1 MKRTLSL
8 ILSLLMVL
16 SLFTGLNVGAVT
28 RMSESDLADT
38 GADAEIAETG
48 EQTIDAAYVTGVIEP
63 VAGATP
69 TYSASVPSDKGYR
82 VMNSNSTT
90 MKNGVGWYNWTD
102 YEYMTESDTFEAGKQ
117 YEVIVELDPD
127 DGYSF
132 ASNVSGFLNGFDSSV
147 YHYPYNNHIDVSRI
161 FTCPAVLI
169 DSVSVTGVAEPY
181 AGAAP
186 TYSAS
191 VPTGKGYQ
199 IKTDYWTNGV
209 WWYNSTDDKT
219 MTASDTFEAGKEYN
233 LTVLL
238 KTAGNNISFASY
250 VSGSLNNKS
259 AKVYNYG
266 DGTVA
271 VYLTYTCPG
280 ILINSVAVTEITAP
294 MPGAYPDMSCK
305 LPSNCG
311 YKTVYYSGDITWY
324 TEEGDILNPDT
335 DKFVDGEK
343 YNAQVELLALD
354 GYEFAESGLTGT
366 INGTSATVRVLLPKK
381 KLTVS
386 RWFTCHALPI
396 TSASCTVTEPVAGQ
410 KPSYTATVPAGKG
423 YQVEEDFTDGT
434 WVNGV
439 LWQNVTDNK
448 DMTES
453 DTFENGKQYT
463 ATVLLDSAAGYSF
476 ASNVSGIMNSDYAKV
491 IFYGNSTIGVYRT
504 FTCQTTAILGDVDF
518 DGNIEIRDAT
528 WIQRYTTEMDL
539 PFTVKKKTADIDG
552 DDNITVMD
560 ATLIQYYLANMKNPH
575 NIGKTL

>member
-1 MKRTLSL
+1 M
-8 ILSLLMVL
+8 
-16 SLFTGLNVGAVT
+16 
-28 RMSESDLADT
+28 
-38 GADAEIAETG
+38 
-48 EQTIDAAYVTGVIEP
+48 
-63 VAGATP
+63 
-69 TYSASVPSDKGYR
+69 
-82 VMNSNSTT
+82 
-90 MKNGVGWYNWTD
+90 
-102 YEYMTESDTFEAGKQ
+102 EA
-117 YEVIVELDPD
+117 D

-132 ASNVSGFLNGFDSSV
+132 ASNVSGYLNGLNASV
-147 YHYPYNNHIDVSRI
+147 IAHFNGEIYVSRT

-209 WWYNSTDDKT
+209 WWYNNTDDKT
-219 MTASDTFEAGKEYN
+219 MTASDTFVAGKEYN

-238 KTAGNNISFASY
+238 KTADNSVSFASY

-280 ILINSVAVTEITAP
+280 IPIDSVSVTEITAP
-294 MPGAYPDMSCK
+294 TSGAYPDKSCK
-305 LPSNCG
+305 LPSHCG

-366 INGTSATVRVLLPKK
+366 INGTSAAVRVLLPKK

-386 RWFTCHALPI
+386 RWFTCSDSIIKKVSVTGI
-396 TSASCTVTEPVAGQ
+396 TKPVTGMS
-410 KPSYTATVPAGKG
+410 PSYSAVVSGGNGYQISSTNNIFTKNGIGWFNMTDSTFLFPANNDQFEEGKEYGVFISLETTSSDYQFSDEPSATV
-423 YQVEEDFTDGT
+423 
-434 WVNGV
+434 
-439 LWQNVTDNK
+439 
-448 DMTES
+448 
-453 DTFENGKQYT
+453 NGKP
-463 ATVLLDSAAGYSF
+463 ATISAKGK
-476 ASNVSGIMNSDYAKV
+476 NSITVFY
-491 IFYGNSTIGVYRT
+491 IFNGSY
-504 FTCQTTAILGDVDF
+504 ILGDADDNGEIESVDATF
-518 DGNIEIRDAT
+518 VQRYAASIPTPYITQVLMQGDVDGDGN
-528 WIQRYTTEMDL
+528 L
-539 PFTVKKKTADIDG
+539 
-552 DDNITVMD
+552 TVMD
-560 ATLIQYYLANMKNPH
+560 ATAIQYFLANMKNPH